1 MAPQESGC
9 NMLNLITNSITRRFS
24 PGICFTMICLLTSAC
39 GKSRDPNSREVAE
52 FVLQA
57 GGKVISTSSEI
68 PIESVAKIP
77 EGNFSVR
84 EIDLTDAKIKELDM
98 KKFVD
103 LPYLES
109 LNLHGTNLTDKG
121 LANISGLPR
130 LQSLEIAYT
139 RVTDEEVSKLTRFPK
154 LRKIFLYGTAVKPQT
169 IEDLKANLR
178 GCTIYK

>member
-1 MAPQESGC
+1 
-9 NMLNLITNSITRRFS
+9 
-24 PGICFTMICLLTSAC
+24 MICLLTC
-39 GKSRDPNSREVAE
+39 GCGTHDPNSRAVTE

-57 GGKVISTSSEI
+57 GGKVIPVNSDL
-68 PIESVAKIP
+68 PIDTTGKIP
-77 EGNFSVR
+77 EGDFAVR
-84 EIDLTDAKIKELDM
+84 EIDLTDAKIKDLDM

-109 LNLHGTNLTDKG
+109 LNLHGTNLTNKG
-121 LANISGLPR
+121 LANISGLPK

-139 RVTDEEVSKLTRFPK
+139 RVTDEEVSKLTRFPQ

-178 GCTIYK
+178 DCTIYK